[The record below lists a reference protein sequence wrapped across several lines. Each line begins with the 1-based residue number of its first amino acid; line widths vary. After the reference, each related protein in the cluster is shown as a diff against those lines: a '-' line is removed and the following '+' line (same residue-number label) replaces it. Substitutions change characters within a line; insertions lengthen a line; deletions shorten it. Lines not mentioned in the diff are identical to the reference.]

1 MAIYHQYLMANMSVK
16 LYYFV

>member
-1 MAIYHQYLMANMSVK
+1 LMANMSVK